1 MRNAELKTEA
11 LLLSLLPNRGR
22 LAWLPCSLRVP
33 EMWSRV
39 FHSAFRTIFAEL
51 GFLIPHSPFRIPHY
65 LHAFGKFLLVKSLQL
80 LWVWQVTVKDHLI
93 VQAERPPQGISG
105 RPGVGALLVLS
116 GDL

>member
-33 EMWSRV
+33 EMWRRV
-39 FHSAFRTIFAEL
+39 FHAAFRTIFAEL

-65 LHAFGKFLLVKSLQL
+65 LHAFGKFLLAKSPQL
-80 LWVWQVTVKDHLI
+80 LWVWQVTVTVHLT
-93 VQAERPPQGISG
+93 VHTPRPPQGIRHRAGVSG
-105 RPGVGALLVLS
+105 S
-116 GDL
+116 